1 MSENVCLHA
10 ALLRRLLQ
18 QVCRCPRSDGGGRF
32 GVQVSLAAEHIRN
45 EKVKV
50 LRSMKRLSMDD
61 VVVGQYRGRAG
72 KENKKPG
79 YLDDDTVPEGR
90 SAQAYTQNPKP
101 QNPPCTLLSPVL
113 CPALC
118 QGFPWARLPCK
129 PPTAVAWPS

>member
-1 MSENVCLHA
+1 MLSNN
-10 ALLRRLLQ
+10 AL
-18 QVCRCPRSDGGGRF
+18 CPASIQRWQHHGA
-32 GVQVSLAAEHIRN
+32 QVSLAAEHIRN

-90 SAQAYTQNPKP
+90 SALAFTQNPKP
-101 QNPPCTLLSPVL
+101 
-113 CPALC
+113 
-118 QGFPWARLPCK
+118 
-129 PPTAVAWPS
+129 